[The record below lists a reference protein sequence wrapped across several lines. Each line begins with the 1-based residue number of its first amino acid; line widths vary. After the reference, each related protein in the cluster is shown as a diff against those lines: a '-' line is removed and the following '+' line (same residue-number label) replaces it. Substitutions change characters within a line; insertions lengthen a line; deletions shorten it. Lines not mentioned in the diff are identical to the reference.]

1 MSEHRLDRIVI
12 ERPRSG
18 WRIKSHK
25 KIRKAIKQNLQQ
37 VKYDYEREEISSLKP
52 CYKEA
57 IRIVKTKHFSDLLN
71 PLFNWLRSKQ
81 GLPWNIVYG
90 ELSRLLDFNT
100 LSGQHILFHVWQF
113 VARNAVI
120 VDGIPYDKNSFY
132 GGMRKLGLWHDE
144 MYVHPDTGILCLLQ
158 KQAKPKPKP
167 KKLNDILWIDR
178 THQYRLLD
186 GIWYSIA
193 FCDVPSPTISEKGKI
208 NPVRVRDVI
217 LKETVT
223 FKELFPKNNP
233 PKYAYKKRQCNKKEI
248 RYILEKIKT
257 NSVD

>member
-37 VKYDYEREEISSLKP
+37 VKYDYEWEEISSLKP

-57 IRIVKTKHFSDLLN
+57 TRIVKTKYFSDLLN
-71 PLFNWLRSKQ
+71 PLFSWLRSKQ
-81 GLPWNIVYG
+81 GLPWNVVYG

-113 VARNAVI
+113 VARNVVI
-120 VDGIPYDKNSFY
+120 IDGIPYDNNSVY
-132 GGMRKLGLWHDE
+132 GGFRKLGQWQDE
-144 MYVHPDTGILCLLQ
+144 MYVHPDTGILCLVK
-158 KQAKPKPKP
+158 KQPKPKP
-167 KKLNDILWIDR
+167 KKRDDILWIDR
-178 THQYRLLD
+178 TYQYRKLD
-186 GIWYSIA
+186 GIWYLIE
-193 FCDVPSPTISEKGKI
+193 FRDVPLPTISKTGNV
-208 NPVRVRDVI
+208 NPITVRDVI
-217 LKETVT
+217 LQETVT
-223 FKELFPKNNP
+223 FKKLFSQNNR

-248 RYILEKIKT
+248 RYILEKI
-257 NSVD
+257 NLSVD